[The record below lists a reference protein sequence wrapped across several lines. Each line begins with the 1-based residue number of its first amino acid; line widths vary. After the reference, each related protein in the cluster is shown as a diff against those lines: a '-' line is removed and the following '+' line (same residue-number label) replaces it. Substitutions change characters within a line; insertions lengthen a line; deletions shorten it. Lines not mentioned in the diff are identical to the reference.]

1 MHFLWLIAAF
11 ALFMAAIWSVY
22 ALNGLAQ
29 ARYGYQPFSLPNAA
43 LMLVVNLLLL
53 SALREG
59 AEGDGGALTG
69 LVSAWA
75 PAVSIKLA
83 AGALLSA
90 VVLVVITRRTRL
102 WIALYAVLL
111 MAAGAI
117 AILPSLIFR
126 SMAVGGDDQA

>member
-22 ALNGLAQ
+22 ALNRLAQ

-59 AEGDGGALTG
+59 AQSDGGALTA
-69 LVSAWA
+69 LVSASA

-102 WIALYAVLL
+102 WMALYAVLL

-126 SMAVGGDDQA
+126 SMAVGGGDQA